1 MDRVGEEK
9 ANHEERLALY
19 EEFEWGLEAE
29 LREGRISKEAYLGTK
44 LTLARGLGAEMS
56 YVEWCEEAAK
66 MISSLEQ
73 HPMDGPRTS

>member
-1 MDRVGEEK
+1 
-9 ANHEERLALY
+9 L
-19 EEFEWGLEAE
+19 
-29 LREGRISKEAYLGTK
+29 KEAYLGTK

-73 HPMDGPRTS
+73 HPMDGPRTSSNVRWIPGGPIREAARTTLLSRSFQPLTRVGL